1 MTPELLALIGSLLD
15 RYGLPISL
23 LIGLGWLLLTRR
35 LVLGS
40 ELNYVEDRR
49 KEERD
54 GRLAAESALRDQTEA
69 MRVLTE
75 AVTDGLGLAKEPARG
90 TRR

>member
-1 MTPELLALIGSLLD
+1 MTPELLGLIGSLLD

-54 GRLAAESALRDQTEA
+54 GRLAAELALREQTEA
-69 MRVLTE
+69 LRILNESVTERFGLTKDPPR
-75 AVTDGLGLAKEPARG
+75 AAR
-90 TRR
+90 R

>member
-1 MTPELLALIGSLLD
+1 MTPELLGLIGSLLD

-54 GRLAAESALRDQTEA
+54 GRLDAEKALREQTEA
-69 MRVLTE
+69 LRILNESVTE
-75 AVTDGLGLAKEPARG
+75 RLGIPKEPPRA

>member
-1 MTPELLALIGSLLD
+1 MLGLIGSLLD

-54 GRLAAESALRDQTEA
+54 GRLSAELALREQTEA
-69 MRVLTE
+69 LRILNESVTERFGLTKDPPR
-75 AVTDGLGLAKEPARG
+75 AAR
-90 TRR
+90 R